1 MPRKRIQPD
10 RTELERNRAIL
21 RRAIS
26 EVWETTARDHPDQEV
41 SVTFPVSSLVPG
53 VLNFFAQDTRAIPYV
68 KHVEKASTP
77 VAAHGM
83 NAGTAQVPPGVRS
96 RGTPLPELRRE
107 VT

>member
-77 VAAHGM
+77 VG
-83 NAGTAQVPPGVRS
+83 PGWMVTFHPYVVVS
-96 RGTPLPELRRE
+96 DAERGTPLPELRRE